1 MAYEDHIVMEETFD
15 KPLEKILKL
24 VESGVKPEDVP
35 EEPVDDDVEQGSE
48 DGEKEQDASEDV
60 PTIMNADETLPDI
73 STLFDAYQQ
82 AMQDGNW
89 AEAGEIMEQ
98 IEVRL
103 QTVE

>member
-1 MAYEDHIVMEETFD
+1 NHELNSFPTRRSSDL
-15 KPLEKILKL
+15 LEKILKL

-35 EEPVDDDVEQGSE
+35 EEPLHDDIEEGSE
-48 DGEKEQDASEDV
+48 DGEKEQDESEDV
-60 PTIMNADETLPDI
+60 PPIMNADETLQEI
-73 STLFDAYQQ
+73 STLFDEYQQ

-98 IEVRL
+98 IEARL